1 MDCPHHRGRR
11 GRTRAGRP
19 CGYGGAQTILDFGK
33 RCAEALRKRGVEDVR
48 GTKRIVLEASGE
60 ITVVKANA

>member
-1 MDCPHHRGRR
+1 MMRG
-11 GRTRAGRP
+11 
-19 CGYGGAQTILDFGK
+19 
-33 RCAEALRKRGVEDVR
+33 ALRKRGVEDVR